1 MKLLNHQIKPKI
13 IKMEKQQ
20 IFKEKYLLKL
30 KADIDADKYRSN
42 EFVFDKKQTL
52 MMPNISKPEGLL
64 LKLNHENDFETA
76 VQIFE
81 AFKNLEPIQASDERL
96 WAYLS
101 HVDLYSYMIKRWDS
115 VYTRTEKDVNDYI
128 LEHWFLS
135 STAQSGLLRH
145 ALAGLWWA
153 VYLSVDEKRGEKKY
167 ELTKILFRQLDF
179 PTRTLGTY
187 KLGRHKEAVIGILEF
202 IQENE
207 LLFKSKFEPKTRFI
221 TKHINQIGG
230 VKPIAYYDRS
240 FFKSE
245 LQKISTNISAV

>member
-1 MKLLNHQIKPKI
+1 
-13 IKMEKQQ
+13 MEKQQ

-30 KADIDADKYRSN
+30 KEEIDKDKYRSN
-42 EFVFDKKQTL
+42 EFVYDKKQTL
-52 MMPNISKPEGLL
+52 MMPNINKPDGLL
-64 LKLNHENDFETA
+64 SKLNHQNDFETA
-76 VQIFE
+76 VAIFE

-101 HVDLYSYMIKRWDS
+101 HVDLYPYMIKRWDAAYKGT
-115 VYTRTEKDVNDYI
+115 VKDAMDYVN
-128 LEHWFLS
+128 EHWFLKS
-135 STAQSGLLRH
+135 SAQSNLLRH
-145 ALAGLWWA
+145 ALAGFWWA
-153 VYLSVDEKRGEKKY
+153 VYLSVDQSRGEKKY

-207 LLFKSKFEPKTRFI
+207 LLFGRNFEERVRFL
-221 TKHINQIGG
+221 TKHLNLIGG
-230 VKPIAYYDRS
+230 VKPIAYYNRS

-245 LQKISTNISAV
+245 LQKVSSIISTV

>member
-1 MKLLNHQIKPKI
+1 
-13 IKMEKQQ
+13 MEKQQ

-30 KADIDADKYRSN
+30 KDEIDIDKYRSN
-42 EFVFDKKQTL
+42 EFVYDKKQTL
-52 MMPNISKPEGLL
+52 MMPNINKPDGLL
-64 LKLNHENDFETA
+64 SKLNHQNDIETA
-76 VQIFE
+76 VAVFE

-101 HVDLYSYMIKRWDS
+101 HVDLYPYMIKRWSD
-115 VYTRTEKDVNDYI
+115 VYTGKASKPENYI
-128 LEHWFLS
+128 CDHWFLE
-135 STAQSGLLRH
+135 STVQSNLLRH
-145 ALAGLWWA
+145 AISGLWWA
-153 VYLSVDEKRGEKKY
+153 VYLSVDENRGENKY

-207 LLFKSKFEPKTRFI
+207 LLFKKNFEDRVRFI
-221 TKHINQIGG
+221 TKHLNLIGG

-240 FFKSE
+240 FFKGE
-245 LQKISTNISAV
+245 LQKVSANISAI